1 MKESPEILRALPKA
15 ELLWASVREVLNVF
29 QAAGCRCHIVTV
41 LHDIPKKLVAL
52 GGKDL
57 DEVSL
62 DTVHIFHQD
71 TVAVGFKL

>member
-1 MKESPEILRALPKA
+1 MKESPEILRALPRPNFSGRVFAKCLTFFKPPPA
-15 ELLWASVREVLNVF
+15 IAISLLFFTIF
-29 QAAGCRCHIVTV
+29 Q
-41 LHDIPKKLVAL
+41 KLVAL

-71 TVAVGFKL
+71 AVAVGFKL